1 MTPKNKPSTSA
12 PSLGQ
17 TVVMTDWRETKKWS
31 DHPWKRG
38 EGRIKS
44 RPVTECNDY
53 AERVKEYEAIWN
65 LRGSVKQRE
74 RDVVMGGLG
83 VAQQY
88 AEGDIP
94 IMDAG
99 QEAWLQTFTHL
110 QYGIGFKVT
119 QIAQEDELYG
129 VYGRFSSEAARSMVY
144 TQEIS
149 AMSTFNNLSAT
160 AYTAGGS
167 NFTLLST
174 AQYRVDDGT
183 WSNKLASGADLSI
196 ESLELL
202 LTQWRTGMLDL
213 RGRKIAT
220 EPRVL
225 MVGPTDRW
233 VAERIVNST
242 QRPFTANNDTNTI
255 RSLGLQVAVMTHMND
270 DGRWFL
276 LGEKEQTGLQW
287 SRSGHILQ

>member
-1 MTPKNKPSTSA
+1 MKAK
-12 PSLGQ
+12 
-17 TVVMTDWRETKKWS
+17 
-31 DHPWKRG
+31 
-38 EGRIKS
+38 
-44 RPVTECNDY
+44 
-53 AERVKEYEAIWN
+53 
-65 LRGSVKQRE
+65 E
-74 RDVVMGGLG
+74 RDVVQGGLG

-88 AEGDIP
+88 AEGDLP
-94 IMDAG
+94 IMDSG
-99 QEAWLQTFTHL
+99 QEAWLQSFIHL

-129 VYGRFSSEAARSMVY
+129 IYGRFASEASRSMVY

-149 AMSTFNNLSAT
+149 AMTTFNNLSAT
-160 AYTAGGS
+160 AYTAAGS

-174 AQYRVDDGT
+174 AQYRTDDGT

-220 EPRVL
+220 EPKVL

-242 QRPFTANNDTNTI
+242 QRPFTSNNDTNTI
-255 RSLGLQVAVMTHMND
+255 RSLGLQVAVMTHMTD

-287 SRSGHILQ
+287 FDRVPISMQRQTAGDGSGNMIMISRARWSSGVSHVN

>member
-1 MTPKNKPSTSA
+1 
-12 PSLGQ
+12 
-17 TVVMTDWRETKKWS
+17 
-31 DHPWKRG
+31 
-38 EGRIKS
+38 
-44 RPVTECNDY
+44 
-53 AERVKEYEAIWN
+53 
-65 LRGSVKQRE
+65 
-74 RDVVMGGLG
+74 MGGLG
-83 VAQQY
+83 IAAQY

-94 IMDAG
+94 IMDSG
-99 QEAWLQTFTHL
+99 QEAWIQPYPHL
-110 QYGIGFKVT
+110 QWGIGFKVT

-129 VYGRFSSEAARSMVY
+129 VYGRFATEISRSMVY
-144 TQEIS
+144 TQEID
-149 AMSTFNNLSAT
+149 AMKTFNNLGAT

-174 AQYRVDDGT
+174 GQFRNDDGT
-183 WSNKLASGADLSI
+183 WSNKLASQSDLSI

-220 EPRVL
+220 EPKVL

-242 QRPFTANNDTNTI
+242 QRPFTANNDTNQPI
-255 RSLGLQVAVMTHMND
+255 RNLGLQVFVSTHLTD

-276 LGEKEQTGLQW
+276 LGEKEMTGLNW
-287 SRSGHILQ
+287 SRSGHLIQ